1 MLPPDPPPVD
11 PEDKA
16 TSTPPVLPPDPP
28 PVDPEDKATSTPPVV
43 PPDPPPVDPEDK
55 ATSTPPVVPPDPPPV
70 DPEDKATSTPPVL
83 PPDPDGG
90 TATTTATST
99 PPVLPPDPDGG
110 TATTTA
116 TSTPPVVP
124 PVDPEEVAT
133 TTPPVLPPPP
143 AVLLRFDAA
152 IEPQTYTAGREVS
165 VTLPAAVGGAAPL
178 TYRVEPAL
186 PEGLAFD
193 SATRVISGAPA
204 RASPSTLYEFIVTD
218 ATGDYVSLY
227 FFVTVDAA
235 ALQQA
240 AATVSGVTITS
251 TAPLEDGSTVPYPVA
266 ANIDVDVTFSGP
278 IAVTGSPQLAL
289 TVGSRTRQAAHHA
302 TATSTVSFR
311 YTVIAADR
319 DGDGISIAANALTLN
334 GGTIQSGG
342 VDVSLGLGSH
352 ALAAQTAH
360 QVHGGGASF
369 DGVAAPAYTFE
380 VGTSKTVT
388 LPAADIPEAAD
399 YCNGNPGCSPYSL
412 LTTPSLPSGLT
423 FNDLSRELAGTPS
436 ATMTATT
443 YTLRVNGDPLGQD
456 DLSFTI
462 EVTDSPPSVSG
473 VSITSTPANGSSYA
487 AAENIDVDVTFSA
500 PVTVTGTPQ
509 LALTIGAN
517 TRQAS
522 MRAAS
527 GSTLSFR
534 YPVVAADLD
543 ADGISIA
550 AGALT
555 LNSGTI
561 TETTGGRA
569 ARLDLGT
576 HAVANSASHT
586 VNDTAPSF
594 GAATIE
600 SRQLQINGAITPIV
614 LPTAS
619 GGDGTV
625 TYTLTPATLPA
636 GLTWTAS
643 TRTISGAPTTAA
655 AATTYTWTA
664 TDGDA
669 DTATLTFSLTTLN
682 PNGPAP
688 DELNLSS
695 TMVNYATGDTLV
707 VLVRYPEKMV
717 VDTTGGTPYLNLV
730 IGDKTRRASYS
741 ASQSNTKNAALGSSD
756 PRHYLCFEYV
766 VQADDFDGDGIAIP
780 ADGLRLNGAT
790 LRTLAAPARDA
801 KWHLGSHAVVSGDSI
816 SATMRVND
824 TAPTFGTVT
833 IANRVYD
840 VNASTTPVV
849 LPTATGGEGALT
861 YALTPTTLPAGMT
874 WTAATRTIAGTPTA
888 TTTATT
894 YTWTATDSDGD
905 EAELTFTIEVR
916 DPAGP
921 AVSNV
926 QDLRYAEPGQP
937 TNSGQTNFAPG
948 DTIRIMVSY
957 PSKLTITGS
966 PQLMLVIGDQKV
978 KASYD
983 SHVSG
988 EMNSFIGQDD
998 PLQRLVFSYEIQS
1011 DDWDGDGIA
1020 VPKDALLLNGGTIRT
1035 NPGGLDVKLSLGSHA
1050 IVSGD
1055 TTSVELRVQDTAPRL
1070 VSAASARSDVRI
1082 MLNESVNIALVG
1094 ALLGDAPYTFSVTPA
1109 LPAGLS
1115 IGTLDAETNTVT
1127 ADAPNLVGQTSVAVT
1142 RKAFN
1147 LYATDRDG
1155 DRALLNSFNLSSG
1168 DAVMVDEVEILSSP
1182 AANNSYGAGESIEIG
1197 VGFDRALTLLSEDRI
1212 TLSIEVGANT
1222 RAATFD
1228 RLEVTASSTLLVFAY
1243 TVVAAD
1249 SDTDGIS
1256 IGAMAL
1262 QRNGAIVRDT
1272 ETNINAWLDLDA
1284 HIFTNDSSH
1293 KVDGSVATAMAVEVV
1308 TLTSTPANTAG
1319 YDVGEVIKVRVTFT
1333 KPVTVT
1339 GAPQL
1344 ALTLRSTQ
1352 RQAAYQSAASGGDY
1366 LVFSYTVTTA
1376 DRDDDGLSIAATA
1389 LGLNSGTI
1397 QDAGGANAPL
1407 GLGTQAISNDSD
1419 HKVYTPP
1426 RVTGVTILSGPG
1438 VNGTYDA
1445 GETIQLYL
1453 DFSQRTS
1460 VHGGRAQVAL
1470 TIGANTRQ
1478 ATWTPDLTGSNRYHV
1493 YQYTVTAAD
1502 EDTNGISI
1510 GADALNLPTGVTLRD
1525 GVAYEDVA
1533 LSLGSHAITDDS
1545 AHTVRD
1551 YAPTLPAI
1559 PAQHFIAGT
1568 AVNFVLPQGAGGN
1581 GALNYGISPTAL
1593 PGGLTMVVSANA
1605 TTTLTGTPTAAAV
1618 GGPTTYTWMV
1628 MDADGDVGMTEF
1640 DISIA
1645 AANAPQVTDVRI
1657 FSSPRAGSGNTYDAD
1672 ATRPIIVDV
1681 EFDQEVMVNFPQSG
1695 SGTMAQL
1702 ALEIGS
1708 RTVQATMLPTLY
1720 GVVCTVNGESR
1731 PGASATDSGCAWDY
1745 TVLRFQYAVQGTDAD
1760 TDGISIPAAGPWP
1773 GTS

>member
-1 MLPPDPPPVD
+1 MPPDPPPVD

-16 TSTPPVLPPDPP
+16 TSTPPVL
-28 PVDPEDKATSTPPVV
+28 
-43 PPDPPPVDPEDK
+43 
-55 ATSTPPVVPPDPPPV
+55 PPDPPPV

-116 TSTPPVVP
+116 TSTPPVAPPDPDGGTATTTATSTPPVAP

-133 TTPPVLPPPP
+133 TTPPVLPPAP

-152 IEPQTYTAGREVS
+152 IEPQTYTAGRAVS

-178 TYRVEPAL
+178 NYRIEPAL

-193 SATRVISGAPA
+193 SATRVVSGAPA

-218 ATGDYVSLY
+218 ATGDSISLY

-251 TAPLEDGSTVPYPVA
+251 TAPLEDGSTVPYPAA

-289 TVGSRTRQAAHHA
+289 AIGSRTRQAAYHA

-334 GGTIQSGG
+334 DGTIQSGG
-342 VDVSLGLGSH
+342 VAVSLGLGSH
-352 ALAAQTAH
+352 ALGSQTAH

-388 LPAADIPEAAD
+388 LPEADIPEAAD
-399 YCNGNPGCSPYSL
+399 FCANGNPGCSPYSL
-412 LTTPSLPSGLT
+412 LTTPSLPAGLT

-443 YTLRVNGDPLGQD
+443 YTFRVNGDPLGQD

-462 EVTDSPPSVSG
+462 EVTNSPPAVSG

-643 TRTISGAPTTAA
+643 TRIISGTPTTAA

-688 DELNLSS
+688 DELTRSS

-741 ASQSNTKNAALGSSD
+741 ASQSNTKNAALDSTD
-756 PRHYLCFEYV
+756 PQHYLCFEYV

-824 TAPTFGTVT
+824 TVPTFGTVT

-849 LPTATGGEGALT
+849 LPTATGGEGSLT

-921 AVSNV
+921 AVNNV
-926 QDLRYAEPGQP
+926 RDLRYAAPGQP
-937 TNSGQTNFAPG
+937 SNADQTNFAPG

-957 PSKLTITGS
+957 PGSLTVTGS

-983 SHVSG
+983 ATISNEHNGFVRTPP
-988 EMNSFIGQDD
+988 EH
-998 PLQRLVFSYEIQS
+998 RLVFSYAIQS

-1020 VPKDALLLNGGTIRT
+1020 VPRDALLLNGGSIRT
-1035 NPGGLDVKLSLGSHA
+1035 NPGGLDVKLSLGTHA

-1055 TTSVELRVQDTAPRL
+1055 TTSVKLRVQDTAPRL

-1082 MLNESVNIALVG
+1082 PLNESVNIALVG
-1094 ALLGDAPYTFSVTPA
+1094 ELLGDSPYTFSVTPA

-1115 IGTLDAETNTVT
+1115 VGTLDAETNTVT
-1127 ADAPNLVGQTSVAVT
+1127 ADAPNLVGQTSVSVR

-1155 DRALLNSFNLSSG
+1155 DQTLLSSFNLSTG
-1168 DAVMVDEVEILSSP
+1168 VAVMVDEVAILSGP

-1197 VGFDRALTLLSEDRI
+1197 VGFDRGLTLLFEENA
-1212 TLSIEVGANT
+1212 TLSIAVGDNS
-1222 RAATFD
+1222 RAAAFD
-1228 RLEVTASSTLLVFAY
+1228 RVEVTASSTRLVFAY

-1249 SDTDGIS
+1249 RDTDGIS
-1256 IGAMAL
+1256 IGAAAL
-1262 QRNGAIVRDT
+1262 QRNGAIIRDSAT
-1272 ETNINAWLDLDA
+1272 SIDAWLDLA
-1284 HIFTNDSSH
+1284 AYTFTNDSSH
-1293 KVDGSVATAMAVEVV
+1293 KVDGSVATAMAVEAV

-1344 ALTLRSTQ
+1344 ALTLGSTQ
-1352 RQAAYQSAASGGDY
+1352 RQAAYQSRR
-1366 LVFSYTVTTA
+1366 F
-1376 DRDDDGLSIAATA
+1376 RRGL
-1389 LGLNSGTI
+1389 
-1397 QDAGGANAPL
+1397 P
-1407 GLGTQAISNDSD
+1407 
-1419 HKVYTPP
+1419 
-1426 RVTGVTILSGPG
+1426 GVQLHRCHRGPG
-1438 VNGTYDA
+1438 
-1445 GETIQLYL
+1445 
-1453 DFSQRTS
+1453 R
-1460 VHGGRAQVAL
+1460 R
-1470 TIGANTRQ
+1470 R
-1478 ATWTPDLTGSNRYHV
+1478 P
-1493 YQYTVTAAD
+1493 
-1502 EDTNGISI
+1502 
-1510 GADALNLPTGVTLRD
+1510 
-1525 GVAYEDVA
+1525 
-1533 LSLGSHAITDDS
+1533 
-1545 AHTVRD
+1545 
-1551 YAPTLPAI
+1551 
-1559 PAQHFIAGT
+1559 QH
-1568 AVNFVLPQGAGGN
+1568 
-1581 GALNYGISPTAL
+1581 
-1593 PGGLTMVVSANA
+1593 
-1605 TTTLTGTPTAAAV
+1605 
-1618 GGPTTYTWMV
+1618 
-1628 MDADGDVGMTEF
+1628 
-1640 DISIA
+1640 
-1645 AANAPQVTDVRI
+1645 R
-1657 FSSPRAGSGNTYDAD
+1657 RH
-1672 ATRPIIVDV
+1672 
-1681 EFDQEVMVNFPQSG
+1681 
-1695 SGTMAQL
+1695 
-1702 ALEIGS
+1702 
-1708 RTVQATMLPTLY
+1708 
-1720 GVVCTVNGESR
+1720 R
-1731 PGASATDSGCAWDY
+1731 PGAEQRHDSGCRRRQCPPGPGNAGNQQRFRPQGLY
-1745 TVLRFQYAVQGTDAD
+1745 AAPGNRGNHPLRPRGERHL
-1760 TDGISIPAAGPWP
+1760 
-1773 GTS
+1773 